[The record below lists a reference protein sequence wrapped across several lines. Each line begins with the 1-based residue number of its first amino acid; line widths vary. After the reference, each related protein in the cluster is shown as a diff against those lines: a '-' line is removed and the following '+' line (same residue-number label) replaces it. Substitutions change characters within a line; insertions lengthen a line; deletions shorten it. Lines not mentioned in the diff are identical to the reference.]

1 MEYIHI
7 DKCPVC
13 GHNHLE
19 LANTCIDHYA
29 TGEKFE
35 IFRCA
40 SCGFLFTQN
49 FPSEN
54 NIGRYYD
61 TKEYISHSDTN
72 KGIVNKLYHVVR
84 NHMMKKKADIVRT
97 HTHSSAPWLLDIG
110 CGIGVFLSEMSKR
123 GWSVKGI
130 EKNKEAR
137 EFAHR
142 NFGVAVNDP
151 EMLDKFEES
160 SFGVITLWHSLE
172 HLEKLNET
180 LKSIHKLLVENGTV
194 FIAVPNAAAE
204 DAAYYK
210 EMWAAYDVPRHLWHF
225 TPETMR
231 LLVEK
236 NGFGIEKIYP
246 MPFDAFYVSMLTEKY
261 KNNKLHFL
269 SGAVIGLKCFFKA
282 SKNPEKSSSIIYVLK
297 KAETVNFRV

>member
-7 DKCPVC
+7 DTCPVC
-13 GHNHLE
+13 GNSHSE

-29 TGEKFE
+29 TGEKFD
-35 IFRCA
+35 IFRCTN
-40 SCGFLFTQN
+40 CGFLFTQD

-61 TKEYISHSDTN
+61 TKDYISHSDTN

-84 NHMMKKKADIVRT
+84 KRMMKKKADIVRT

-123 GWSVKGI
+123 GWAVKGI

-137 EFAHR
+137 EFAHK
-142 NFGVAVNDP
+142 NFGVAVSDS

-172 HLEKLNET
+172 HLERLNET
-180 LKSIHKLLVENGTV
+180 LKSIHKLLVENGTA
-194 FIAVPNAAAE
+194 FIAVPNAASE

-269 SGAVIGLKCFFKA
+269 SGAFIGLKCFFKA
-282 SKNPEKSSSIIYVLK
+282 SKNPGKSSSIIYVLK